1 MVTRLDADSLIE
13 AGILESSGAPVGAER
28 FCTDLVV
35 RVLSHHVA
43 SGAVIVRVSEK
54 ATWHEVGGYGRL
66 LDVSSELDGDT
77 SADHPDYLAALRE
90 GHLVVPGAAPSGGT
104 LHAIGISD
112 PFLGLLLID
121 MTETA
126 ELAASATKLLSH
138 AASLSLTDS
147 PSASSSPARRGE
159 AVDAGF
165 FSPRQLEVLELVAA
179 GKSNTEIGRKLSISA
194 SLAKLEVSFL
204 MHALGAKNRLEAVVE
219 AQRSGLLPVTPHP
232 GVAPD

>member
-1 MVTRLDADSLIE
+1 MVTRLDANSLIE
-13 AGILESSGAPVGAER
+13 AGILESSGSPVGAER

-35 RVLSHHVA
+35 RVLGHHVA
-43 SGAVIVRVSEK
+43 SGAVIVRVTER
-54 ATWHEVGGYGRL
+54 ATWQEVGGYGTL

-121 MTETA
+121 MTETV
-126 ELAASATKLLSH
+126 EMAASAATLLAH
-138 AASLSLTDS
+138 ATRLCLTDS

-159 AVDAGF
+159 AVDAAF
-165 FSPRQLEVLELVAA
+165 FSPRQLEVLELVAD
-179 GKSNTEIGRKLSISA
+179 GKSNTEIGRRLSISA

-204 MHALGAKNRLEAVVE
+204 MHALGAKNRLEAVVQ
-219 AQRSGLLPVTPHP
+219 AQRSGLLPTAPHP
-232 GVAPD
+232 GAHPE